1 MFLVIIVYS
10 QAATRAKRASFQEKP
25 GAGLTSHGYP
35 FYTPEDS
42 GILVGNN
49 YPPLSYLAFLPATLI
64 SHPVPAIITGSLF
77 ALLMNLS
84 PGVGARLVQT
94 ADAA

>member
-1 MFLVIIVYS
+1 MFLVLIVCDVS
-10 QAATRAKRASFQEKP
+10 AAPGFSWNDARLTRVAAW
-25 GAGLTSHGYP
+25 LYGYP
-35 FYTPEDS
+35 FYTPENS

-49 YPPLSYLAFLPATLI
+49 HPPLRYLAFLPATLI